1 MEDVP
6 VEVVH
11 IYATT
16 PEELTSILSEI
27 NVLEVKKL
35 TIRCD
40 TRLTVLNS
48 TSISIISR
56 MTRLSSLKVYLA
68 KDLTEK

>member
-48 TSISIISR
+48 ASISIISR
-56 MTRLSSLKVYLA
+56 MTRLTSLKVYLA